1 MNPLIWSCVKGKLR
15 AANIPKIERYAML
28 DNVEKIRLRTP
39 ATHSIRSLEGEVS
52 AEEWKQRVDLAAL
65 YRIVA
70 MYGWDDLIFTHISA
84 RVPGPEHH
92 FLINP
97 YGMMFEEITASSLVK
112 IDTEG
117 NKVQDSPY
125 PVNPAGFTIHS
136 ALHMNREDAHCVIHL
151 HTVDG
156 VAMASQECGLLPITQ
171 HAQSVFADLAYHDYE
186 GIALELGERERIVA
200 DVGDKNVVVL
210 RNHGTLT
217 IGKTCADAFMRMY
230 YIEKAASMQVRA
242 LAGGMKPYNVN
253 QGVAEKNAEIT
264 KVAFDGPISGLAWPA
279 LLRKLDRIDPG
290 YKH

>member
-1 MNPLIWSCVKGKLR
+1 
-15 AANIPKIERYAML
+15 ML
-28 DNVEKIRLRTP
+28 DNVEKIRVRAPT
-39 ATHSIRSLEGEVS
+39 THSVHSLEGKVS
-52 AEEWKQRVDLAAL
+52 PEEWTQRVELAAL

-117 NKVQDSPY
+117 NKVQESPY

-151 HTVDG
+151 HTLDG

-171 HAQSVFADLAYHDYE
+171 HAQSVFGDLAYHDYE

-200 DVGDKNVVVL
+200 DIGDKNVVVL

>member
-1 MNPLIWSCVKGKLR
+1 MLNVAEKMKTG
-15 AANIPKIERYAML
+15 APK
-28 DNVEKIRLRTP
+28 
-39 ATHSIRSLEGEVS
+39 THAIRSLEGKVS
-52 AEEWKQRVDLAAL
+52 EEEWKQRVDLAAL

-112 IDTEG
+112 IDTDG
-117 NKVQDSPY
+117 SKVEDSPY

-136 ALHMNREDAHCVIHL
+136 AIHMNREDAHCVIHL
-151 HTVDG
+151 HTDDG
-156 VAMASQECGLLPITQ
+156 VAVATQECGLLPITQ
-171 HAQSVFADLAYHDYE
+171 HAQAVTGDLAYHDYE

-200 DVGDKNVVVL
+200 DIGDKNCVIL

-217 IGKTCADAFMRMY
+217 MGKTCADAFMRMY
-230 YIEKAASMQVRA
+230 YLEKAASMQVRA
-242 LAGGMKPYNVN
+242 LSGGATPYGIN
-253 QGVAEKNAEIT
+253 QGVAQKNEALT

-279 LLRKLDRIDPG
+279 LLRKLDRLDPD